1 MSLETKQISAP
12 FRDQKLLNT
21 TSVTTYRNEQYYEAI
36 LSIWNQLY
44 INVKSLI
51 AWQYCMLDIKRINS
65 LTISMV
71 RGIYLSKKLL
81 IVSARLR

>member
-1 MSLETKQISAP
+1 M
-12 FRDQKLLNT
+12 RKLDLIFYLC
-21 TSVTTYRNEQYYEAI
+21 VVKRNEQYYEAI

-51 AWQYCMLDIKRINS
+51 AWQYCLLDIKRINS

-71 RGIYLSKKLL
+71 SDEEILTSVFDVLDEYIHVFFFYLILK
-81 IVSARLR
+81 

>member
-1 MSLETKQISAP
+1 MRLRFEFCLCVIQ
-12 FRDQKLLNT
+12 
-21 TSVTTYRNEQYYEAI
+21 RNEQYYEAI

-51 AWQYCMLDIKRINS
+51 AWQYCLMDINKINS

-71 RGIYLSKKLL
+71 SEE
-81 IVSARLR
+81 